1 MFSLI
6 ISDSGVCTSSEEE
19 TAPPDDGPF
28 AFRRKPG
35 CYYEMVS
42 FLLFLF
48 LVFEGNVSGTLAHYQ
63 AKDKQYRHIHTHKE
77 IYFHIKR
84 SRAAKLRYCF

>member
-1 MFSLI
+1 MVSLI

-42 FLLFLF
+42 LYYFCFLF
-48 LVFEGNVSGTLAHYQ
+48 LKETLVVGTLAHIEEQ
-63 AKDKQYRHIHTHKE
+63 SHGQTV
-77 IYFHIKR
+77 YFI
-84 SRAAKLRYCF
+84 S

>member
-42 FLLFLF
+42 LYYFCFLF
-48 LVFEGNVSGTLAHYQ
+48 LKETLAVLLPISRNQ
-63 AKDKQYRHIHTHKE
+63 ATDKQYKHFIHKE
-77 IYFHIKR
+77 INFHIKR
-84 SRAAKLRYCF
+84 RRAVNCF